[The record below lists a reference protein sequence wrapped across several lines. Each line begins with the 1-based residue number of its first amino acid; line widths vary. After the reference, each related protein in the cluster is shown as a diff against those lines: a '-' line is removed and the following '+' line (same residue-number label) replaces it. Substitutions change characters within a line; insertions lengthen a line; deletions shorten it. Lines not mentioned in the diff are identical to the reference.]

1 MSGISARPVGNS
13 ANVSRASAQ
22 ESLLPGSSV
31 ICVAGFYLYF
41 RPRLPIYLLH
51 QPVAYCRGCGRA
63 PSSPAGVCVC
73 LRRGQS
79 RPSAAVLGAL
89 GYCFAQA
96 TRIPDG
102 ARIYPLSAAA
112 NPPQPVIGRPLVCP
126 NNASPFEGH
135 AFMGWI
141 KFPCTWITNST
152 PVFSC
157 VKCIAPLLTKDEFP
171 VIPDDDGILSPKLT
185 FTEDGFIS
193 PMKVL

>member
-1 MSGISARPVGNS
+1 MRHQVPRVCACASGA
-13 ANVSRASAQ
+13 ANRGPA
-22 ESLLPGSSV
+22 LL
-31 ICVAGFYLYF
+31 
-41 RPRLPIYLLH
+41 
-51 QPVAYCRGCGRA
+51 
-63 PSSPAGVCVC
+63 
-73 LRRGQS
+73 
-79 RPSAAVLGAL
+79 LGAL

-102 ARIYPLSAAA
+102 ANYPLSAAA

-157 VKCIAPLLTKDEFP
+157 VKCIAPLLTKKDEFP